1 MYIYFYFSVNLLKW
15 LIRAVI
21 RIKNKYILIPY
32 LQKCYSISCPMLS
45 SKQCSLK
52 AMKTNIVNVSY
63 VGYVQIKNNKLTIW
77 K

>member
-1 MYIYFYFSVNLLKW
+1 
-15 LIRAVI
+15 
-21 RIKNKYILIPY
+21 
-32 LQKCYSISCPMLS
+32 MLP